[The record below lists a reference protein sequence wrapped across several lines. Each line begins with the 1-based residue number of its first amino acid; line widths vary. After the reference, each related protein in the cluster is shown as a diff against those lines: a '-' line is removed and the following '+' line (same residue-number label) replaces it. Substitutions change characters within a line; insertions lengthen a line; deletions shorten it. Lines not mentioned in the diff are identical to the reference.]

1 MRINRQKKP
10 AEAGFYVSQAIKS
23 LDLNG
28 ENGPCRRISEGAGK
42 VVYFDALSMQ
52 LNKVMIPHIAG

>member
-1 MRINRQKKP
+1 M
-10 AEAGFYVSQAIKS
+10 SQAIKS

-42 VVYFDALSMQ
+42 VVYFDALSML